1 MFHLNL
7 FYLSSYRQ
15 IIYHVVFHTKD
26 SRSSLNLDHSDELYA
41 YIAGIIKNKNCF
53 LYQINGTE
61 DHLHFLSDLHPSVA
75 LAIYLRDIKT
85 ASSLWLKKHPG
96 FPKFKGWADG
106 YGAFT
111 YAFRDKDMVVNYIKN
126 QREHHKNETFE
137 EEYRRLLKEHG
148 IEIDERFFL

>member
-1 MFHLNL
+1 M
-7 FYLSSYRQ
+7 SSYKQ
-15 IIYHVVFHTKD
+15 IIYQVIFHTKD
-26 SRSSLNLDHSDELYA
+26 AKDSLNLDNSEELYA

-61 DHLHFLSDLHPSVA
+61 DHLHFLSDLHPTVA
-75 LAIYLRDIKT
+75 LADFLRDIKT
-85 ASSLWLKKHPG
+85 ASSKWLKNHPG

-111 YAFRDKDMVVNYIKN
+111 YAFRDKEMVSNYIKK
-126 QREHHKNETFE
+126 QREHHKSENFM

-148 IEIDERFFL
+148 VEIDERFFP